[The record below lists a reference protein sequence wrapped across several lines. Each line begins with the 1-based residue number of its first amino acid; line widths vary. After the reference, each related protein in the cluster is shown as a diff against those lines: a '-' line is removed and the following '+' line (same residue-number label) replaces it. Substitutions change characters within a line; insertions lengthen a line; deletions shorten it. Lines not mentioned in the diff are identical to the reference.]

1 MPTHPAASALIKAY
15 FLGGLPWNWPT
26 WQNITGVK
34 HGLFPIDDALLPK
47 GWTRQDALN
56 IRSFFDQYNLQP
68 NEDQK
73 IKFASSSNK
82 LIPGRTK
89 WCSWVS
95 SNWETWDVHARI
107 VEGLRQHSIHPI
119 SLIVTSGDMDTWPNS
134 SHYIPIALDTIG
146 LSLFGP
152 EPFGDSDL
160 LPPDIRPIL
169 TAMVQRSWSRIRDQ
183 VVTDRKKIVDTEAAA
198 LKAFDGMLFHQYLA
212 PV

>member
-1 MPTHPAASALIKAY
+1 MLTHPAASALIKAY
-15 FLGGLPWNWPT
+15 FLGGFPWNWLT

-73 IKFASSSNK
+73 IKFTSSSNK
-82 LIPGRTK
+82 LILGRTK

-95 SNWETWDVHARI
+95 SNWETWDVHAQI

-119 SLIVTSGDMDTWPNS
+119 SFIVTSGDMDTWPNS

-152 EPFGDSDL
+152 EPFGDLIFCRRTFD
-160 LPPDIRPIL
+160 
-169 TAMVQRSWSRIRDQ
+169 RS
-183 VVTDRKKIVDTEAAA
+183 
-198 LKAFDGMLFHQYLA
+198 
-212 PV
+212 